1 MGLRSTTS
9 APGKRHSV
17 GDTATTVS
25 FCHPLSFRAL
35 SRKSAEPSSQS
46 TTTRSVPPESR
57 SKALDELKQML
68 VEMDRSPSNL
78 FMMQITPG
86 SRETNKHSKAMSGV
100 TPHLSYKGHSLV
112 NRTYFVSRPQD
123 RKL

>member
-35 SRKSAEPSSQS
+35 SRNSSEPSSQS
-46 TTTRSVPPESR
+46 TTTRSVLLPESR

-68 VEMDRSPSNL
+68 VEMDSSPSNL
-78 FMMQITPG
+78 FMTQITPG

-100 TPHLSYKGHSLV
+100 TPHLS
-112 NRTYFVSRPQD
+112 
-123 RKL
+123 